1 MKSSGKRAKAAV
13 LALMLS
19 TIWGTAAAEQVDMT
33 LDEGVRLA
41 LERNY
46 SIEESAAD
54 LDSAYWRLREARR
67 NSGPTFSWST
77 AANRVGGK
85 AYDAAGSY
93 NREFSNKLSLSMP
106 LYTGG
111 RTENNIE
118 YAKLGLSAAE
128 LTLERTKQSIR
139 DIVAQ
144 DYYNI
149 LKCRSQ
155 VAVYQE
161 SVDNLQAHLDTVNI
175 KFLAGT
181 VAQKDILSS
190 EVSLAEE
197 KQNLVTARN
206 DYHVAVVTF
215 NNDVGLPTETD
226 TNAREELGYEHYEM
240 DLVDCED
247 YALLHR
253 PDLLEKEY
261 ALWQSKASMKAAKAG
276 YRPTVDASVSRSIG
290 GDSPFKTN
298 IDTDDSWMAGLTAN
312 WNIFDNQVTSAQVNQ
327 KKADFR
333 RAEAELKDKLGDV
346 KLEVHEAYLNL
357 RAAEE
362 NIKTTREALAKAE
375 EDLRIEMVR
384 YTAGVGTNLEV
395 MDAQN
400 KLVSAKGNYISAL
413 YSYNTSKA
421 SLDKAMGIPVDLDV
435 APYREALEEQDRKDR
450 KDRKG
455 K

>member
-13 LALMLS
+13 VALMLS
-19 TIWGTAAAEQVDMT
+19 TIWGTVSAEQVDMT

-46 SIEESAAD
+46 SIEESGAD
-54 LDSAYWRLREARR
+54 VDSAYWRLREARR
-67 NSGPTFSWST
+67 QSGPTLAWETS
-77 AANRVGGK
+77 ANRVGGR
-85 AYDAAGSY
+85 ANNEMPH
-93 NREFSNKLSLSMP
+93 NREFSNKFSLRMP

-111 RTENNIE
+111 KTENNIE

-128 LTLERTKQSIR
+128 LALERTKQSIR
-139 DIVAQ
+139 NTVAQ

-149 LKCRSQ
+149 LRCRSQ

-161 SVDNLQAHLDTVNI
+161 SVDNLQAHLDVVNI
-175 KFLAGT
+175 KFRAGT

-215 NNDVGLPTETD
+215 NKDVGLPTEMD
-226 TNAREELGYEHYEM
+226 TNAQEELGYEHYEM
-240 DLVDCED
+240 DLMDCEG

-261 ALWQSKASMKAAKAG
+261 ALRQSKAGMEAAKAG
-276 YRPTVDASVSRSIG
+276 YRPTVDASVSRDIG
-290 GDSPFKTN
+290 GDKPFGTN
-298 IDTDDSWMAGLTAN
+298 IASDDSWKAGLTAN

-327 KKADFR
+327 KKAELR

-346 KLEVHEAYLNL
+346 KLEVHEAYLDL

-362 NIKTTREALAKAE
+362 NIKTTQEALAKAE

-395 MDAQN
+395 MDAQS

-413 YSYNTSKA
+413 YMYNTSKA
-421 SLDKAMGIPVDLDV
+421 SLDKAMGIPVDLDI
-435 APYREALEEQDRKDR
+435 APYRKALEEQDRD
-450 KDRKG
+450 DRKG